1 VRDLLAGRFVFDAS
15 ESMELRNGQ
24 PRVEATEQTH

>member
-1 VRDLLAGRFVFDAS
+1 LLAGRFVFDAN

-24 PRVEATEQTH
+24 LRMEASDLTH